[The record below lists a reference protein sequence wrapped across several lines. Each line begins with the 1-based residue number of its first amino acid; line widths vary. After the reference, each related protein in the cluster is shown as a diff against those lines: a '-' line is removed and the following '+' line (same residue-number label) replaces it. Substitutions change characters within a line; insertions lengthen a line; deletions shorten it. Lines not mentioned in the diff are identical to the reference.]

1 MVRLARPPRLFFV
14 NMWEHDPRLDA
25 TPDYRSLGQG
35 ADLSSGGPIRV
46 PARGMHAPRLVLAG
60 VLGALAV
67 VVVNSGVARA
77 GWEQLSQYLPL
88 QGKPVST
95 SPAILSQ
102 HEAQKLNGDTPQGQA
117 ELLLERAINHYDGA
131 TDEIANRVDGWHG
144 HLKLTPQLSAL
155 LTTGMNSDDLRV
167 RATAIEVDL
176 AALNVA
182 KTSQSVDRLEKQAH
196 AGPQQQR
203 IWAYWTL
210 GLLGNRGVEPEQV
223 NEILSSGL
231 RDSDPEVRHW
241 AVEGMSYLGTDE
253 TLEPLLRMFHDD
265 PSPMVRERAAC
276 GLAQSGMFTAEQRRT
291 VVPKLIEFAEDN
303 SLDAQTRAW
312 VYHALRDITAQNL
325 PPNAA
330 AWRSWYEE
338 AGR

>member
-1 MVRLARPPRLFFV
+1 
-14 NMWEHDPRLDA
+14 MWEHDARLDA
-25 TPDYRSLGQG
+25 TPDYGALGQG
-35 ADLSSGGPIRV
+35 ADVTSDGPIHL

-67 VVVNSGVARA
+67 VMVDSGIARA

-88 QGKPVST
+88 QGKPVAV
-95 SPAILSQ
+95 SPAILSR
-102 HEAQKLNGDTPQGQA
+102 HESQKLNGDTPQGQA
-117 ELLLERAINHYDGA
+117 ELLLERAVNHYDGA
-131 TDEIANRVDGWHG
+131 AYEIANRVDGWHG

-182 KTSQSVDRLEKQAH
+182 KTSASVDRLEKQAR

-210 GLLGNRGVEPEQV
+210 GLLGNRGVEPERV

-241 AVEGMSYLGTDE
+241 AVEGLSYLGTDE

-291 VVPKLIEFAEDN
+291 VVPKLIEFAEDTT
-303 SLDAQTRAW
+303 LDAQTHSW

-325 PPNAA
+325 PPNAE
-330 AWRSWYEE
+330 AWRSWYEG